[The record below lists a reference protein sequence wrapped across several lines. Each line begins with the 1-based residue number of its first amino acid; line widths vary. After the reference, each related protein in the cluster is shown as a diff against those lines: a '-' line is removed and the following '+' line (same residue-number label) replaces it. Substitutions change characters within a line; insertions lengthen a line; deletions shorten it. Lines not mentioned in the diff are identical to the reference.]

1 MRKLTGLFA
10 YVLAEPLLCKPR
22 LNSVGPQVDISDISR
37 LRRMPISQDS
47 LSNPMGQHRDQTEKI
62 FLLEPINS

>member
-10 YVLAEPLLCKPR
+10 EPMLSLR
-22 LNSVGPQVDISDISR
+22 PQLDISDISR
-37 LRRMPISQDS
+37 LSRMPISQDS
-47 LSNPMGQHRDQTEKI
+47 LSNPLGQHRDQTDKI